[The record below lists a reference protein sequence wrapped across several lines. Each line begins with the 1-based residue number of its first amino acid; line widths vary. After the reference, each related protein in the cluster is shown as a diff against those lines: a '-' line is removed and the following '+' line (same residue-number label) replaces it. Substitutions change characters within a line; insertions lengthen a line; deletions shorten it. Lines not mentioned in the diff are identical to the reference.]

1 MARSKKK
8 RKSNAE
14 IAEEITGKLLAQL
27 EAGVVPWH
35 KPWSGSGPKNVVSGK
50 EYRGINLLLLN
61 MERIAKEYSTNWWLT
76 FNQAKKKKGT
86 VRAGERG
93 TQIIFW
99 KFIDVER
106 EELGEDGE
114 KELKR
119 DVIPLMKIY
128 YVFNVDQCDGIEA
141 PDDGQATTDEVIA
154 EAEMIQALY
163 RSNGGAPVNHNGGNK
178 AFYRPSSDSI
188 HMPEKTAFDGA
199 AHYYSTLFHEDV
211 HSTGHE
217 MRLGRDG
224 IVENHF
230 FGDALY
236 SEEELVAE
244 FGAAFLMGRVGGQYV
259 ARTLENSA
267 NYIAHW
273 KRKLVDDGKL
283 IFRVTSAAQK
293 ALDYITAK
301 VRDDDKGDDD

>member
-1 MARSKKK
+1 
-8 RKSNAE
+8 
-14 IAEEITGKLLAQL
+14 
-27 EAGVVPWH
+27 
-35 KPWSGSGPKNVVSGK
+35 VVSKK

-76 FNQAKKKKGT
+76 YNQAKKKGGHVKT
-86 VRAGERG
+86 GERG

-99 KFIDVER
+99 KFIDVDR
-106 EELGEDGE
+106 EVEGDDGE
-114 KELKR
+114 KEMKR

-128 YVFNVDQCDGIEA
+128 YVFNVDQCDGIDA
-141 PDDGQATTDEVIA
+141 PDDGKPTQDVIIA

-163 RSNGGAPVNHNGGNK
+163 RSNGGAPVQHNGGNR

-188 HMPEKTAFDGA
+188 HMPAKTAFKGA

-217 MRLGRDG
+217 MRLNREG
-224 IVENHF
+224 IVEHNF
-230 FGDALY
+230 FGSAPY

-244 FGAAFLMGRVGGQYV
+244 FGAAFLMGRVGGAYV
-259 ARTLENSA
+259 ARTLEDSA

-273 KRKLVDDGKL
+273 KSKLLDDGKL

-301 VRDDDKGDDD
+301 VRDDD

>member
-1 MARSKKK
+1 MAKKE
-8 RKSNAE
+8 RKTNAQ
-14 IAEEITGKLLAQL
+14 IAEEITGRLLAQL

-35 KPWSGSGPKNVVSGK
+35 KPWSGSGPKNVISKK
-50 EYRGINLLLLN
+50 EYRGINLMLLN
-61 MERIAKEYSTNWWLT
+61 MQRIAKEYTTNWWLT
-76 FNQAKKKKGT
+76 YNQAKKKGGFVK
-86 VRAGERG
+86 AGERG

-99 KFIDVER
+99 KFIEVEKDVETP
-106 EELGEDGE
+106 DGIE
-114 KELKR
+114 KMR
-119 DVIPLMKIY
+119 DVIPLMRVY
-128 YVFNVDQCDGIEA
+128 YVFNVDQCEGIEA
-141 PDDGQATTDEVIA
+141 PDDGRPSQDVIIA

-163 RSNGGAPVNHNGGNK
+163 RSNGGAPVNHDGGHR

-199 AHYYSTLFHEDV
+199 AQYYSTLFHEDT

-217 MRLGRDG
+217 MRLGREG
-224 IVENHF
+224 IMEDHF
-230 FGDALY
+230 FGDTLY

-244 FGAAFLMGRVGGQYV
+244 FGAAFLMGRVGGEYV

-273 KRKLVDDGKL
+273 KRKLADDGRL

-293 ALDYITAK
+293 AMDYITGK
-301 VRDDDKGDDD
+301 VKADDSKGDDD